1 MHIATEK
8 LSRAI
13 QIPTVSYSDL
23 SRRDESAF
31 RRWEAFLTEEFPLL
45 HERLEKHTPGDLAI
59 LFRWEGSDGALL
71 PGALLAHFDVVPP
84 GEPARWKYPPFSGEI
99 AEGCVWGRGAIDDKL
114 SDITILQAVEEL
126 LAEGLVPE
134 RTIYLCFGGDEEIGG
149 TEGARAIVRWLRSRG
164 ERLAWVIDEG
174 GAVSEGVLSSLP
186 GPAAM
191 VGLAEKGHINVRL
204 TARGAGGHASSPP
217 KETAISRLA
226 RAIRRVVNTPFPRRI
241 TRTVNAFLSSLSPHV
256 TGFEGVL
263 FRLRPVTNPL
273 LLLALRRNPRTRSMV
288 ESTQAVTMVSGGS
301 AENVLPDSAWA
312 VVNIR
317 LLQGDSIES
326 ALEHI
331 REAVDDP
338 EVSVELHGEW
348 GNNTAVKETPV
359 DHPLLAI
366 IERALSSVLPGTP
379 VIPYLPTASTD
390 SASYSALTANI
401 FRFVPMLLDAEALSL
416 IHNVDERV
424 TVENVERCVG
434 FYKEFLRSA
443 SRTESNSE

>member
-8 LSRAI
+8 LARAI
-13 QIPTVSYSDL
+13 QIPTVSSTDV

-31 RRWEAFLTEEFPLL
+31 QRWGPFLSEEFPLL
-45 HERLEKHTPGDLAI
+45 HEKLEKHTPGGLAI
-59 LFRWEGSDGALL
+59 LFRWEGTNPSLR

-84 GEPARWKYPPFSGEI
+84 GDPDRWRYPPFSGEI

-114 SDITILQAVEEL
+114 SHITMLQAVEEL
-126 LAEGLVPE
+126 LAQGVAPE
-134 RTIYLCFGGDEEIGG
+134 RTIFLCFGGDEEIGG
-149 TEGARAIVRWLRSRG
+149 TEGAQAIVRWLKERG
-164 ERLAWVIDEG
+164 ERLAWVLDEG
-174 GAVSEGVLSSLP
+174 GAVSEGVLPSLP

-204 TARGAGGHASSPP
+204 TAQGAGGHASSPP
-217 KETAISRLA
+217 KETAVSRLA

-241 TRTVNAFLSSLSPHV
+241 TRTVDAFLSSLAPHL
-256 TGFEGVL
+256 TGLERLL
-263 FRLRPVTNPL
+263 FRLRPLANPL
-273 LLLALRRNPRTRSMV
+273 ILLALRRNPRTRAMV
-288 ESTQAVTMVSGGS
+288 ETTQAVTMVSGGS
-301 AENVLPDSAWA
+301 AENVLPDAAWA

-348 GNNTAVKETPV
+348 GNNAAVAETPV
-359 DHPLLAI
+359 DHPLLDTIAS
-366 IERALSSVLPGTP
+366 ALSSVLPGTP

-390 SASYSALTANI
+390 SAAYSAVTANI

-416 IHNVDERV
+416 VHNVDERV
-424 TVENVERCVG
+424 SLENVERCVG

-443 SRTESNSE
+443 SRKESGSE